1 MSTPSTTGG
10 AVPPYLTDAEIADIC
25 KPLKMAAA
33 RRRHLARLGL
43 VVKTKA
49 DGSPLVGRAEFE
61 RVMTGAAP
69 AQAGAPAV
77 EPGSTP
83 NLIGLEAWA
92 LKRRQRG
99 KKA

>member
-1 MSTPSTTGG
+1 MLPF
-10 AVPPYLTDAEIADIC
+10 LTDDEIAEIC
-25 KPLKMAAA
+25 RPLKMPAAQ
-33 RRRHLARLGL
+33 RRHLARLGL
-43 VVKTKA
+43 LVKTKA
-49 DGSPLVGRAEFE
+49 DGHPLVARAEFE

-69 AQAGAPAV
+69 AQPAAAQL

-83 NLIGLEAWA
+83 NIVGLEQWA